1 MAYLSVI
8 VFPRMLFCLGVRF
21 LGQIPFRKFRLSHPF
36 GYVLPRRIGGA
47 GAMFFVFFLL
57 HSLFS
62 DSVFLQDY

>member
-21 LGQIPFRKFRLSHPF
+21 PGQIPFRKFRLSHPF
-36 GYVLPRRIGGA
+36 GYLLHRRIGGA
-47 GAMFFVFFLL
+47 GAMFFGFFLL